1 MTGQYSNVPMSS
13 RFGDS
18 SNKKSAY
25 SRQCRRKARR
35 RLKAG
40 GSAPA
45 LIVGGDDAAADA
57 VRDSTY

>member
-1 MTGQYSNVPMSS
+1 MSS

-45 LIVGGDDAAADA
+45 LIVVGDDAAADA
-57 VRDSTY
+57 VRDATY